1 MNPIKDLITG
11 GFSGVVDSITGVIGK
26 FVADPNQKAAA
37 QLEVTKLAADYQLK
51 LLDSERDFAVQQ
63 ASVVIAEAKSES
75 WLARNWRPIIM
86 LEFGVIL
93 GYNFIVSPMFNLTA
107 LPIPP
112 DMWMLLKIGLGG
124 YVFGRS
130 GEKMVDSAAKAYAAT
145 KGPALVLDAK
155 AA

>member
-93 GYNFIVSPMFNLTA
+93 GYNFIVSPMFNL
-107 LPIPP
+107 
-112 DMWMLLKIGLGG
+112 
-124 YVFGRS
+124 
-130 GEKMVDSAAKAYAAT
+130 
-145 KGPALVLDAK
+145 
-155 AA
+155 